1 MSAKNKIVLTVFLF
15 FSIIIVSMMSFS
27 YRNFSISSHTNN
39 MEELSTVSTAVNK
52 AVFEKMNIYF
62 NLLEMASKSY
72 RLASGSEEAQKVDF
86 RVRLLEILRKQV
98 GVNDVYYGLADGS
111 TYSFAAKGK
120 LENFNA
126 KKLGREWYTR
136 IMAGEKRIVTTPYVS
151 SLGETIMAVAVP
163 IYSNGKVAGTMC
175 CNIPLNA
182 ITDFATHLLDFENI
196 FLTRRDGY
204 LMASKE
210 KGQIGEKLWD
220 VIPELK
226 KYNNMGKYGKIEFTK
241 NGEKYE
247 GIFSEIE
254 SLGWKVWTYEKLS
267 TINADSRHN
276 LMVNSI
282 VALIALILTI
292 LIVGFLV
299 TMLIFKPL
307 EKVHDGMSRIK
318 EGDLTNI
325 VKGRI
330 RKDEIGRMLHMM
342 NDMVRHLREV
352 VAGVHAGADNVAGGS
367 VEMSSSAEQISQGAS
382 SQAASVEEVSA
393 SVEEMT
399 AHIRQN
405 TENAIQTE
413 KIAVN
418 VADSAMQTGAAVG
431 ETVVA
436 MKDIADKISIIEEIA
451 RNTNLLALN
460 AAIEAARAGE
470 HGKGFAVVAAEVRKL
485 AENSARAAAE
495 ISELSGASVTKA
507 EQAGKML
514 EDIVPEIRKTADLI
528 QEITAAGKEQDAGA
542 EQINGAIQ
550 QLDRIVQQ
558 NASAS
563 EELAATSE
571 QLSAQAEQLQS
582 SIAFFRMEDGHAG
595 ASAVSSDSSRI
606 VEAVDRRASLPSM
619 HQIKRGIK
627 KKNGVQTLTQND
639 EMTDGQFERF

>member
-15 FSIIIVSMMSFS
+15 FSVIIIFMMSFS
-27 YRNFSISSHTNN
+27 YRNFSISSYSNN
-39 MEELSTVSTAVNK
+39 MQELSTVSTAVSK
-52 AVFEKMNIYF
+52 AVMEKMNIYF
-62 NLLEMASKSY
+62 NSLEMASKAY
-72 RLASGSEEAQKVDF
+72 HLADGSNNGQKVDF
-86 RVRLLEILRKQV
+86 RVKMLGVLRQQV

-120 LENFNA
+120 IENFNA

-136 IMAGEKRIVTTPYVS
+136 IMSGEKRVVTTPYVS

-163 IYSNGKVAGTMC
+163 IYSNGIVAGMIC
-175 CNIPLNA
+175 CNIPLTT
-182 ITDFATHLLDFENI
+182 ITDFSTQLLDFDNI
-196 FLTRRDGY
+196 FLTRSDGY
-204 LMASKE
+204 LMASKNKE
-210 KGQIGEKLWD
+210 EIGEKLWD
-220 VIPELK
+220 VIPGLK
-226 KYNNMGKYGKIEFTK
+226 KYNNMKKSGRMEFVN
-241 NGEKYE
+241 NGEKYK
-247 GIFSEIE
+247 GSYFEIE

-267 TINADSRHN
+267 TINSDSRNN
-276 LMVNSI
+276 LIVNSI
-282 VALIALILTI
+282 VAFIALIASI
-292 LIVGFLV
+292 IVVNFLV
-299 TMLIFKPL
+299 RILIFKPL
-307 EKVHDGMSRIK
+307 EEVNDGMSRIK
-318 EGDLTNI
+318 KGDLTNT
-325 VKGRI
+325 VKGVV
-330 RKDEIGRMLHMM
+330 RKDEIGRMLLVM
-342 NDMVRHLREV
+342 NEMVRHLKGVVSEV
-352 VAGVHAGADNVAGGS
+352 RAGADNVAGGS

-382 SQAASVEEVSA
+382 SQAASVEEVSS

-405 TENAIQTE
+405 TENAMQTE

-418 VADSAMQTGAAVG
+418 VADSAMQTGEAVG
-431 ETVVA
+431 ETVGA
-436 MKDIADKISIIEEIA
+436 MKNIAEKISIIEDIA

-495 ISELSGASVTKA
+495 ISELSSASVTKA

-514 EDIVPEIRKTADLI
+514 KEIVPEIRKTADLI

-571 QLSAQAEQLQS
+571 ELSAQAEQLQT
-582 SIAFFRMEDGHAG
+582 SIAFFHMEDGHSVVKAAG
-595 ASAVSSDSSRI
+595 PRKWGYGDTVGTCTP
-606 VEAVDRRASLPSM
+606 LPSH
-619 HQIKRGIK
+619 HQSGT
-627 KKNGVQTLTQND
+627 GVRKGRVGSGLPLGED
-639 EMTDGQFERF
+639 VADGQFERF